1 MVVNGVVVKLIADA
15 LLIRISI
22 PPKCFAVS
30 STAFLTLSSSL
41 MSHLIAKAFPPA
53 FSISAAAV

>member
-1 MVVNGVVVKLIADA
+1 MADA

-22 PPKCFAVS
+22 PPNFATVS
-30 STAFLTLSSSL
+30 STALLTLSSSL
-41 MSHLIAKAFPPA
+41 ISHLIAKAFPPA